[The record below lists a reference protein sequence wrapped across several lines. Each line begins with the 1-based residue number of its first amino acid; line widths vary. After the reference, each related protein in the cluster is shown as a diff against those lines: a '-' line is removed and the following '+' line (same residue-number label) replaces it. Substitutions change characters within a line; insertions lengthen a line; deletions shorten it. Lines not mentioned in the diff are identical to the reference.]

1 MLGPGLPVLMWDHGR
16 LLLLLLL
23 TNVQRTSRQTAQV
36 GTRGHCGDGTGS
48 VNSASSEFGQGQG
61 AVPHGEWRDRFDDA
75 VLGRSIKLRADGLN
89 RG

>member
-1 MLGPGLPVLMWDHGR
+1 MHPSPERASVQGK
-16 LLLLLLL
+16 
-23 TNVQRTSRQTAQV
+23 TNTFNVQHTARQAAQV
-36 GTRGHCGDGTGS
+36 GTGGRCGDGTGS
-48 VNSASSEFGQGQG
+48 VSIASPEFGQGQG